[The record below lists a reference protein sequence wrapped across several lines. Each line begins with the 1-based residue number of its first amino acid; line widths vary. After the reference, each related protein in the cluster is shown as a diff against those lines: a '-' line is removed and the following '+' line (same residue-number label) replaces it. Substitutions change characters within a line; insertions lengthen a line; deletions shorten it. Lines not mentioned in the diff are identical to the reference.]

1 MFGYIRISKGELKVK
16 EYEFYKSVYCTL
28 CKTMGKDYSI
38 FSRFT
43 LSYDFTFY
51 ALLNMSLQDG
61 CDMVERKHC
70 VFNPLK
76 RCIYCKDD
84 KDIKIPAAAAVILNY
99 YKILDNIADEKGF
112 KKLKYILVK
121 PFFKSPYK
129 KAAKKYPEIDRIS
142 SEYIKAQNSAE
153 ALPNCDLDAAAD
165 PTAKALSNLFML
177 LSEDNSQKRVLERLG
192 YCMGRYI
199 YLIDAYCDLEDD
211 IKHKS
216 FNPLKTRD
224 EPKKLITE
232 QLYFSINEACKA
244 FELLELK
251 KYKHILGN
259 ILYLGLEETFKKE
272 INK

>member
-16 EYEFYKSVYCTL
+16 EYDFYKAVYCTL

-38 FSRFT
+38 LSRFT

-61 CDMVERKHC
+61 CDMVEKKHC

-76 RCIYCKDD
+76 KCIYCKDD
-84 KDIKIPAAAAVILNY
+84 SYIKIPSAAAVILSY
-99 YKILDNIADEKGF
+99 YKVLDNIADEKGF
-112 KKLKYILVK
+112 KKFGYILLK

-129 KAAKKYPEIDRIS
+129 KAAKKYPEIDKIA
-142 SEYIKAQNSAE
+142 SEYINAQCNAE
-153 ALPNCDLDAAAD
+153 KSPGCDLDTAAD
-165 PTAKALSNLFML
+165 PTAKALSQLFML

-211 IKHKS
+211 IKRKS

-224 EPKKLITE
+224 DPKKLIKE
-232 QLYFSINEACKA
+232 QLYFAVNEACKA
-244 FELLELK
+244 FELLEVK

-259 ILYLGLEETFKKE
+259 ILYLGLEETFTKE